1 MGLLASGRGRGARP
15 EGCSQCVPHKL
26 HAQCLHLVV
35 AVFATKAVG
44 LDPLAVLVDELH
56 ERIHSLLRGDSALH
70 AVVADVEVHLA
81 HAAADVAEVR
91 VRHLARA
98 VHDAAHDGDA
108 HPRQVPRAL
117 LDLRRGVLEVEEHA
131 AAGGAADELRLRDAH
146 ARRLQ
151 QVEGGLAQLRAAH
164 ARGLPEQALAQAVHE
179 EAAEVRRGAHDG
191 RVLAHGLGVAEPQH
205 HGRGLPDRRERG
217 EEAACQEGNALQLLR
232 AEEHWPRG
240 LRAEEQQ
247 PRARAAQGRLHLLAR
262 LLAGEDQGTATEALG
277 QLRLHLGGVVQ
288 QRDALRHV
296 LAWAAQHADRH
307 V

>member
-146 ARRLQ
+146 AGRLQ
-151 QVEGGLAQLRAAH
+151 QVKGGLAQLRAAH
-164 ARGLPEQALAQAVHE
+164 ACCLPEHTFAKAVHE
-179 EAAEVRRGAHDG
+179 EAAKICRCTHNRA
-191 RVLAHGLGVAEPQH
+191 VLAQILGVAEPQH
-205 HGRGLPDRRERG
+205 HRRWLPNGRQCGK
-217 EEAACQEGNALQLLR
+217 EAARQEGYTLQLLR
-232 AEEHWPRG
+232 A
-240 LRAEEQQ
+240 QQ
-247 PRARAAQGRLHLLAR
+247 DHTGAHMAQGCLNLLS
-262 LLAGEDQGTATEALG
+262 
-277 QLRLHLGGVVQ
+277 
-288 QRDALRHV
+288 
-296 LAWAAQHADRH
+296 
-307 V
+307 